1 MKNMNRWMLRGLATG
16 LFLATSTVGALRAQD
31 DSSKAQNQPPAQG
44 QTGRAAEASP
54 ANRRMGIITT
64 VGVDRFEIKGHDGTA
79 QTVMVNSQTHY
90 QQDQKDIQLEDLK
103 AGDRVFVRGE
113 ANSNNEFVAAMV
125 TRVTGEGGPMRGHR
139 AGGQI
144 TAIEGNQLK
153 VQNPRQGDRTVVVN
167 EQTTFMK
174 DGQPITLKDLKVGDR
189 IFAMGDEV
197 NGQFVA
203 TRVMS
208 GQFQRGQGQWRRDNE
223 SH

>member
-1 MKNMNRWMLRGLATG
+1 MKNTNRWMLRGLATG
-16 LFLATSTVGALRAQD
+16 LVLATSTVGALRAQD

-44 QTGRAAEASP
+44 RPAEASP
-54 ANRRMGIITT
+54 ANRRMGIITS
-64 VGVDRFEIKGHDGTA
+64 VGVDRFEIKGRDGTA
-79 QTVMVNSQTHY
+79 QTVMVNAQTHY

-103 AGDRVFVRGE
+103 AGDRVFVRGQ
-113 ANSNNEFVAAMV
+113 ANDNNEFVATAV
-125 TRVTGEGGPMRGHR
+125 NRVTGEGGPMRGHR
-139 AGGQI
+139 AFGQI

-153 VQNPRQGDRTVVVN
+153 VQNPRQGERTVVVN

-174 DGQPITLKDLKVGDR
+174 DGQPIAQKDLKVGDR

-208 GQFQRGQGQWRRDNE
+208 GQFQRGQGQGHRDNDN
-223 SH
+223 H